1 MSAKSKIDDVKRHID
16 YAIRSLRYVQAESQT
31 EHYVR
36 NAIRDLEDAQR
47 DLANARSKVSQLM
60 QS

>member
-16 YAIRSLRYVQAESQT
+16 DAIRSLRYVQANSQT

-36 NAIRDLEDAQR
+36 SAIRDLEDAQR
-47 DLANARSKVSQLM
+47 DLGSARSKVSQLM
-60 QS
+60 QT